1 VKLCLIVVL
10 VFGLVLSALGCGTA
24 SEAEKE
30 LKELEKELEEYMESE
45 EFAELEEM
53 AGRVEEL
60 AQEEISNEL
69 AAVVDHFNDVGLD
82 VEDVHPK
89 IYDMIGAVGGIG
101 LEVEGGGVE
110 LYLFDP
116 ETADEEVAKSLED
129 AHDTGIFLDHAME
142 MEIPVVMNGN
152 IMLFGL
158 EIFDYEHPEKD
169 RVVEA
174 FNSF

>member
-1 VKLCLIVVL
+1 MKFCLIVVL
-10 VFGLVLSALGCGTA
+10 LFGLVFSVLGCGAA
-24 SEAEKE
+24 SEAEEE
-30 LKELEKELEEYMESE
+30 LKGLGKELEEFKESD

-60 AQEEISNEL
+60 AEEIPSEL

-174 FNSF
+174 FRSF